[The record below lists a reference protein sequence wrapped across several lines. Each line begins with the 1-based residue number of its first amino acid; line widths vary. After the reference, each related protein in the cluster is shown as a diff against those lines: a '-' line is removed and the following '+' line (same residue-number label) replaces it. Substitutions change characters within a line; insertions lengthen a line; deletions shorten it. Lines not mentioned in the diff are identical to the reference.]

1 MSTTA
6 TLEILSPVIH
16 DNTPHLPLARE
27 LASLSAA
34 RIAFVDNSK
43 VNADLF
49 LSRVKTLLGER
60 YGIAVGITAGN
71 VVRKLAPKDD
81 LSDNELQQLAQCDA
95 VIQGFG
101 D

>member
-1 MSTTA
+1 MST
-6 TLEILSPVIH
+6 LNILNPVIY
-16 DNTPHLPLARE
+16 DDTPHLPLAPQLNALRN
-27 LASLSAA
+27 A

-43 VNADLF
+43 VNADVF
-49 LSRVKTLLGER
+49 LSRVQAVLGER
-60 YGIAVGITAGN
+60 YGITTGT

-81 LSDNELQQLAQCDA
+81 LSERDLEALGACDA